1 MENGTIDKESQGGR
15 WNHLNKTY
23 QVRIVLSVLAFILII
38 SWDFFYYLGGYQIN
52 WPLDLAFTVVVL
64 AGIWIVSGYVDRL
77 NLLVS
82 DLNKREKEAHEL
94 TERLNRIT
102 DNLQEIVFE
111 TDEKGHIIF
120 LNQAWKQMT
129 GYDIDECLGTMYN
142 QYFDQEERVIQ
153 HLSSVIK
160 EHKDS
165 GRIELQLLH
174 KEGKKVWGDVHYK
187 LYFDEQHQFTGGIGT
202 VADITKQKLAKLELE
217 RSNQQVQMQAQK
229 LAVAGQIAA
238 GIAHEVRNP
247 LTSVNGFLQLMKTQ
261 YPERTDYFDIIFSE
275 IKRIDFVL
283 SELLVLA
290 KPQSV
295 HFQEVQLHGLLEQVI
310 TLLKTN
316 AVLSNIDLIKQPFKK
331 QDAGAILADANQ
343 MKQLF
348 INLIK
353 NAIEAMPEGGS
364 IYISTEKVM
373 NEWKITIQDEGKGM
387 SEEDIQKI
395 YDPFFSTK
403 TEGTGL
409 GLTICAAILKDH
421 HGRMDVVSEL
431 GKGTAFHIYLPVW
444 QKCRQQ
450 QGERT

>member
-1 MENGTIDKESQGGR
+1 M
-15 WNHLNKTY
+15 NKTY
-23 QVRIVLSVLAFILII
+23 QVRIVLSVLAFILIL

-52 WPLDLAFTVVVL
+52 WPLDLAFTVLVL
-64 AGIWIVSGYVDRL
+64 TGIWVISGYVDRL
-77 NLLVS
+77 NILVS
-82 DLNKREKEAHEL
+82 DLNTREKEAHEL

-111 TDEKGHIIF
+111 TNEKGEIIF
-120 LNQAWKQMT
+120 LNQAWTQMT

-142 QYFDQEERVIQ
+142 QYFDQEERVVQ
-153 HLSSVIK
+153 HLLSVIK
-160 EHKDS
+160 EHKDA
-165 GRIELQLLH
+165 GRVELQLLH

-187 LYFDEQHQFTGGIGT
+187 LYFDEHHQFTGGIGT
-202 VADITKQKLAKLELE
+202 VADITKQKQAKLELE
-217 RSNQQVQMQAQK
+217 RSNQQLQMQAQK

-295 HFQEVQLHGLLEQVI
+295 HFQEVQLHELLEQVI

-316 AVLSNIDLIKQPFKK
+316 AVLSNIDLKQPFKR

-364 IYISTEKVM
+364 IYISTEKVL

-403 TEGTGL
+403 KEGTGL
-409 GLTICAAILKDH
+409 GLTICATILKDH
-421 HGRMDVVSEL
+421 HGRMDVSSEL
-431 GKGTAFHIYLPVW
+431 GKGTAFHIYLPVC
-444 QKCRQQ
+444 QKSRQQ
-450 QGERT
+450 QVERT

>member
-1 MENGTIDKESQGGR
+1 M
-15 WNHLNKTY
+15 NKTY
-23 QVRIVLSVLAFILII
+23 QVRIVLSVLAFILIL

-52 WPLDLAFTVVVL
+52 WPLDLAFTVLVL
-64 AGIWIVSGYVDRL
+64 TGIWVVSGYVDRL

-82 DLNKREKEAHEL
+82 DLNTREKEAHEL

-111 TDEKGHIIF
+111 TNEKGEIIF
-120 LNQAWKQMT
+120 LNQAWTQMT

-142 QYFDQEERVIQ
+142 QYFDQEERVVQ
-153 HLSSVIK
+153 HLLSVIK
-160 EHKDS
+160 EHKDA
-165 GRIELQLLH
+165 GRVELQLLH

-187 LYFDEQHQFTGGIGT
+187 LYFDEHHQFTGGIGT
-202 VADITKQKLAKLELE
+202 VADITKQKQAKLELE
-217 RSNQQVQMQAQK
+217 RSNQQLQMQAQK

-295 HFQEVQLHGLLEQVI
+295 HFQEVQLHELLEQVI

-316 AVLSNIDLIKQPFKK
+316 AVLSNIDLKQPFKR

-364 IYISTEKVM
+364 IYISTEKVL

-403 TEGTGL
+403 KEGTGL
-409 GLTICAAILKDH
+409 GLTICATILKDH
-421 HGRMDVVSEL
+421 HGRMDVSSEL
-431 GKGTAFHIYLPVW
+431 GKGTAFHIYLPVC
-444 QKCRQQ
+444 QKRRQQ
-450 QGERT
+450 QVERT

>member
-1 MENGTIDKESQGGR
+1 M
-15 WNHLNKTY
+15 NKTY
-23 QVRIVLSVLAFILII
+23 QVRIVLSVLAFILIL
-38 SWDFFYYLGGYQIN
+38 SWGFFYYLGGYQIN

-64 AGIWIVSGYVDRL
+64 AGIWVVSGYVDRL

-111 TDEKGHIIF
+111 TNEKGQIIF

-142 QYFDQEERVIQ
+142 QYFDQEERVVK
-153 HLSSVIK
+153 HLLSVIK
-160 EHKDS
+160 EHKDA
-165 GRIELQLLH
+165 GRVELQLLH

-202 VADITKQKLAKLELE
+202 VADITKQKQAKLELE
-217 RSNQQVQMQAQK
+217 KSNQQLQMQAQK

-295 HFQEVQLHGLLEQVI
+295 NFQEVRLHELLEQVI

-316 AVLSNIDLIKQPFKK
+316 AVLSNIDLKQPFKK

-387 SEEDIQKI
+387 SEENIQKI

-403 TEGTGL
+403 KEGTGL
-409 GLTICAAILKDH
+409 GLTICATILKDH
-421 HGRMDVVSEL
+421 HGRMEVSSEL
-431 GKGTAFHIYLPVW
+431 GKGTAFHIYLPVC
-444 QKCRQQ
+444 QKSRQ
-450 QGERT
+450 

>member
-1 MENGTIDKESQGGR
+1 M
-15 WNHLNKTY
+15 NKTY
-23 QVRIVLSVLAFILII
+23 QVRIVLSVLAFILIL

-52 WPLDLAFTVVVL
+52 WPLDLAFTVLVIT
-64 AGIWIVSGYVDRL
+64 GIWVISGYVDRL

-82 DLNKREKEAHEL
+82 DLNTREKEAHEL

-111 TDEKGHIIF
+111 TNEKGEIIF
-120 LNQAWKQMT
+120 LNQAWTQMT

-142 QYFDQEERVIQ
+142 QYFDQEERVVQ
-153 HLSSVIK
+153 HLLSVIK
-160 EHKDS
+160 EHKDA
-165 GRIELQLLH
+165 GRVELQLLH

-187 LYFDEQHQFTGGIGT
+187 LYFDEHHQFTGGIGT
-202 VADITKQKLAKLELE
+202 VADITKQKQAKLELE
-217 RSNQQVQMQAQK
+217 RSNQQLQMQAQK

-295 HFQEVQLHGLLEQVI
+295 HFQEVQLHELLEQVI

-316 AVLSNIDLIKQPFKK
+316 AVLSNIDLKQPFKR

-364 IYISTEKVM
+364 IYISTEKVL

-403 TEGTGL
+403 KEGTGL
-409 GLTICAAILKDH
+409 GLTICATILKDH
-421 HGRMDVVSEL
+421 HGRMDVSSEL
-431 GKGTAFHIYLPVW
+431 GKGTAFHIYLPVC
-444 QKCRQQ
+444 QKSRQQ
-450 QGERT
+450 QVERT

>member
-1 MENGTIDKESQGGR
+1 M
-15 WNHLNKTY
+15 NKTY
-23 QVRIVLSVLAFILII
+23 QVRIVLSVLAFILIL

-52 WPLDLAFTVVVL
+52 WPLDLAFTVLVL
-64 AGIWIVSGYVDRL
+64 TGIWVISGYVDRL

-82 DLNKREKEAHEL
+82 DLNTREKEAHEL

-111 TDEKGHIIF
+111 TNEKGEIIF
-120 LNQAWKQMT
+120 LNQAWTQMT

-142 QYFDQEERVIQ
+142 QYFDQEERVVQ
-153 HLSSVIK
+153 HLLSVIK
-160 EHKDS
+160 EHKDA
-165 GRIELQLLH
+165 GRVELQLLH

-187 LYFDEQHQFTGGIGT
+187 LYFDEHHQFTGGIGT
-202 VADITKQKLAKLELE
+202 VADITKQKQAKLELE
-217 RSNQQVQMQAQK
+217 RSNQQLQMQAQK

-295 HFQEVQLHGLLEQVI
+295 HFQEVQLHELLEQVI

-316 AVLSNIDLIKQPFKK
+316 AVLSNIDLKQPFKR

-364 IYISTEKVM
+364 IYISTEKVL

-403 TEGTGL
+403 KEGTGL
-409 GLTICAAILKDH
+409 GLTICATILKDH
-421 HGRMDVVSEL
+421 HGRMDVSSEL
-431 GKGTAFHIYLPVW
+431 GKGTAFHIYLPVC
-444 QKCRQQ
+444 QKSRQQ
-450 QGERT
+450 QVERT

>member
-1 MENGTIDKESQGGR
+1 M
-15 WNHLNKTY
+15 NKTY

-38 SWDFFYYLGGYQIN
+38 SWDLFYYLGGYQIN

-64 AGIWIVSGYVDRL
+64 AGIWVVSGYVDRL

-316 AVLSNIDLIKQPFKK
+316 AVLSNIDLKQPFKK

-444 QKCRQQ
+444 QKCRQL

>member
-23 QVRIVLSVLAFILII
+23 QVRIVLSVLAFILIL
-38 SWDFFYYLGGYQIN
+38 SWDFFYYLSGYQIN
-52 WPLDLAFTVVVL
+52 WPLDLAFTVLVL
-64 AGIWIVSGYVDRL
+64 AGIWVISGYVDRL

-111 TDEKGHIIF
+111 TNEKGQIIF

-129 GYDIDECLGTMYN
+129 GYDIEECLGTMYN
-142 QYFDQEERVIQ
+142 QYFDQEEHVVQ
-153 HLSSVIK
+153 HLLSVVK
-160 EHKDS
+160 EHKDA
-165 GRIELQLLH
+165 GRVELRLLH

-187 LYFDEQHQFTGGIGT
+187 LYFNEQNQFTGGIGT
-202 VADITKQKLAKLELE
+202 VADITKQKEAKLELE
-217 RSNQQVQMQAQK
+217 RSNQQLQMQAQK

-295 HFQEVQLHGLLEQVI
+295 HFQEVQLHELLEQVI

-316 AVLSNIDLIKQPFKK
+316 AVLSNIDLKQPFKK
-331 QDAGAILADANQ
+331 QDAGAVLADANQ

-364 IYISTEKVM
+364 IYISTEKIL

-403 TEGTGL
+403 KEGTGL
-409 GLTICAAILKDH
+409 GLTICATILKDH
-421 HGRMDVVSEL
+421 HGRMDVSSEL
-431 GKGTAFHIYLPVW
+431 GKGTAFHIYLPVC
-444 QKCRQQ
+444 QKNRQRQ
-450 QGERT
+450 VERT

>member
-1 MENGTIDKESQGGR
+1 M
-15 WNHLNKTY
+15 NKTY

-38 SWDFFYYLGGYQIN
+38 SWDLFYYLGGYQIN

-64 AGIWIVSGYVDRL
+64 AGIWVVSGYVDRL

-316 AVLSNIDLIKQPFKK
+316 AVLANIDLKQPFKK

-450 QGERT
+450 KGERT

>member
-1 MENGTIDKESQGGR
+1 M
-15 WNHLNKTY
+15 NKTY

-316 AVLSNIDLIKQPFKK
+316 AVLSNIDLKQPFKK

-450 QGERT
+450 KGERT

>member
-1 MENGTIDKESQGGR
+1 M
-15 WNHLNKTY
+15 NKTY

-316 AVLSNIDLIKQPFKK
+316 AVLSNIDLKQPFKK

-421 HGRMDVVSEL
+421 QGRMDVVSEL

-450 QGERT
+450 KGERT

>member
-1 MENGTIDKESQGGR
+1 M
-15 WNHLNKTY
+15 NKTY
-23 QVRIVLSVLAFILII
+23 QVRIVLSVLAFILIL

-52 WPLDLAFTVVVL
+52 WPLDLAFTVLVL
-64 AGIWIVSGYVDRL
+64 TGIWVISGYVDRL

-82 DLNKREKEAHEL
+82 DLNTREKEAHEL

-111 TDEKGHIIF
+111 TNEKGEIIF
-120 LNQAWKQMT
+120 LNQAWTQMT
-129 GYDIDECLGTMYN
+129 GYDIDECLGTMYD
-142 QYFDQEERVIQ
+142 QYFDQEERVVQ
-153 HLSSVIK
+153 HLLSVIK
-160 EHKDS
+160 EHKDA
-165 GRIELQLLH
+165 GRVELQLLH

-187 LYFDEQHQFTGGIGT
+187 LYFDEHHQFTGGIGT
-202 VADITKQKLAKLELE
+202 VADITKQKQAKLELE
-217 RSNQQVQMQAQK
+217 RSNQQLQMQAQK

-295 HFQEVQLHGLLEQVI
+295 HFQEVQLHELLEQVI

-316 AVLSNIDLIKQPFKK
+316 AVLSNIDLKQPFKR

-364 IYISTEKVM
+364 IYISTEKVL

-403 TEGTGL
+403 KEGTGL
-409 GLTICAAILKDH
+409 GLTICATILKDH
-421 HGRMDVVSEL
+421 HGRMDVSSEL
-431 GKGTAFHIYLPVW
+431 GKGTAFHIYLPVC
-444 QKCRQQ
+444 QKSRQQ
-450 QGERT
+450 QVERT

>member
-316 AVLSNIDLIKQPFKK
+316 AVLSNIDLKQPFKK

-450 QGERT
+450 KGERT

>member
-38 SWDFFYYLGGYQIN
+38 SWDFFYYVGGYQIN

-64 AGIWIVSGYVDRL
+64 VGIWVVSGYVDRL

-187 LYFDEQHQFTGGIGT
+187 LYFDEEHQFTGGIGT

-217 RSNQQVQMQAQK
+217 KSNQQVQMQAQK
-229 LAVAGQIAA
+229 LAIAGQIAA

-316 AVLSNIDLIKQPFKK
+316 AVLSNIDLKQPFKK

-444 QKCRQQ
+444 QKSRHQ

>member
-1 MENGTIDKESQGGR
+1 M
-15 WNHLNKTY
+15 NKTY

-64 AGIWIVSGYVDRL
+64 AGIWVVSGYVDRL
-77 NLLVS
+77 TLLVS

-187 LYFDEQHQFTGGIGT
+187 LYFDEEHQFTGGIGT

-217 RSNQQVQMQAQK
+217 RSNQQLQMQAQK

-295 HFQEVQLHGLLEQVI
+295 HFQKVQLHGLLEQVI

-316 AVLSNIDLIKQPFKK
+316 AVLSNIDLKQPFKK

-409 GLTICAAILKDH
+409 GLTICATILKDH

-431 GKGTAFHIYLPVW
+431 GKGTTFHIYLPVC
-444 QKCRQQ
+444 QKSRQQ

>member
-1 MENGTIDKESQGGR
+1 M
-15 WNHLNKTY
+15 NKTY

>member
-1 MENGTIDKESQGGR
+1 M
-15 WNHLNKTY
+15 NKTY
-23 QVRIVLSVLAFILII
+23 QVRITLSVLAFILII

-64 AGIWIVSGYVDRL
+64 AGIWLVSGYVDRL

-111 TDEKGHIIF
+111 TDEKGQIIF

-142 QYFDQEERVIQ
+142 QYFDQEERVVQ

-217 RSNQQVQMQAQK
+217 RSNQQLQMQAQK

-316 AVLSNIDLIKQPFKK
+316 AVLSNIDLKQPFKK

-364 IYISTEKVM
+364 IYISTEKLM

-387 SEEDIQKI
+387 SEEDIQRI

-409 GLTICAAILKDH
+409 GLTICATILKDH
-421 HGRMDVVSEL
+421 HGRMDVSSEL
-431 GKGTAFHIYLPVW
+431 GKGTAFHIYLPVC
-444 QKCRQQ
+444 QKSRQQ
-450 QGERT
+450 QGERA

>member
-38 SWDFFYYLGGYQIN
+38 SWDFFYYVGGYQIN

-64 AGIWIVSGYVDRL
+64 VGIWVVSGYVDRL

-187 LYFDEQHQFTGGIGT
+187 LYFDEEHQFTGGIGT
-202 VADITKQKLAKLELE
+202 VADITKQKLAKLELKK
-217 RSNQQVQMQAQK
+217 SNQQVQMQAQK

-316 AVLSNIDLIKQPFKK
+316 AVLSNIDLKQPFKK

-444 QKCRQQ
+444 QKSRHQ

>member
-1 MENGTIDKESQGGR
+1 M
-15 WNHLNKTY
+15 NKTY
-23 QVRIVLSVLAFILII
+23 QVRIVLSVLAFILIL

-52 WPLDLAFTVVVL
+52 WPLDLAFTVLVL
-64 AGIWIVSGYVDRL
+64 TGIWVVSGYVDRL

-82 DLNKREKEAHEL
+82 DLNTREKEAHEL

-111 TDEKGHIIF
+111 TNEKGEIIF
-120 LNQAWKQMT
+120 LNQAWTQMT
-129 GYDIDECLGTMYN
+129 GYDIEECLGTMYN
-142 QYFDQEERVIQ
+142 QYFDQEERVVQ
-153 HLSSVIK
+153 HLLSVIK
-160 EHKDS
+160 EHKDA
-165 GRIELQLLH
+165 GRVELQLLH

-187 LYFDEQHQFTGGIGT
+187 LYFDEHHQFTGGIGT
-202 VADITKQKLAKLELE
+202 VADITKQKQAKLELE
-217 RSNQQVQMQAQK
+217 RSNQQLQMQAQK

-290 KPQSV
+290 KPQAV
-295 HFQEVQLHGLLEQVI
+295 HFQEVQLHELLEQVI

-316 AVLSNIDLIKQPFKK
+316 AVLSNIDLKQPFKK

-364 IYISTEKVM
+364 IYISTEKVL
-373 NEWKITIQDEGKGM
+373 NEWKITIQDEGNGM

-403 TEGTGL
+403 KEGTGL
-409 GLTICAAILKDH
+409 GLTICATILKDH
-421 HGRMDVVSEL
+421 QGRMDVSSEL
-431 GKGTAFHIYLPVW
+431 GKGTAFQIYLPVC
-444 QKCRQQ
+444 QKSRQQ
-450 QGERT
+450 QVERT

>member
-23 QVRIVLSVLAFILII
+23 QVRIVLSVLAFILIL
-38 SWDFFYYLGGYQIN
+38 SWGFFYYLGGYQIN
-52 WPLDLAFTVVVL
+52 WPLDLAFTVLVL
-64 AGIWIVSGYVDRL
+64 TGIWVVSGYVDRL
-77 NLLVS
+77 NLFVS
-82 DLNKREKEAHEL
+82 DLNTREKEAHEL

-111 TDEKGHIIF
+111 TNEKGEIIF
-120 LNQAWKQMT
+120 LNQAWTQMT

-142 QYFDQEERVIQ
+142 QYFDQEERVVQ
-153 HLSSVIK
+153 HLLSVIK
-160 EHKDS
+160 EHKDA
-165 GRIELQLLH
+165 GRVELQLLH

-187 LYFDEQHQFTGGIGT
+187 LYFDEHHQFTGGIGT
-202 VADITKQKLAKLELE
+202 VADITKQKQAKLELE
-217 RSNQQVQMQAQK
+217 RSNQQLQMQAQK

-295 HFQEVQLHGLLEQVI
+295 HFQEVQLHELLEQVI

-316 AVLSNIDLIKQPFKK
+316 AVLSNIDLKQPFKR

-364 IYISTEKVM
+364 IYISTEKVL

-387 SEEDIQKI
+387 SEKDIQKI

-403 TEGTGL
+403 KEGTGL
-409 GLTICAAILKDH
+409 GLTICATILKDH
-421 HGRMDVVSEL
+421 HGTMDVSSEL
-431 GKGTAFHIYLPVW
+431 GKGTAFHIYLPVC
-444 QKCRQQ
+444 QKSRQQ
-450 QGERT
+450 QVERT

>member
-23 QVRIVLSVLAFILII
+23 QVRIVLSVLAFILIL

-52 WPLDLAFTVVVL
+52 WPLDLAFTVLVL
-64 AGIWIVSGYVDRL
+64 TGIWVISGYVDRL

-82 DLNKREKEAHEL
+82 DLNTREKEAHEL

-111 TDEKGHIIF
+111 TNEKGEIIF
-120 LNQAWKQMT
+120 LNQAWTQMT

-142 QYFDQEERVIQ
+142 QYFDQEERVVQ
-153 HLSSVIK
+153 HLLSVIK
-160 EHKDS
+160 EHKDA
-165 GRIELQLLH
+165 GRVELQLLH

-187 LYFDEQHQFTGGIGT
+187 LYFDQHHQFTGGIGT
-202 VADITKQKLAKLELE
+202 VADITKQKQAKLELE
-217 RSNQQVQMQAQK
+217 RSNQQLQMQAQK

-295 HFQEVQLHGLLEQVI
+295 HFQEVQLHELLEQVI

-316 AVLSNIDLIKQPFKK
+316 AVLSNIDLKQPFKR

-364 IYISTEKVM
+364 IYISTEKVL

-403 TEGTGL
+403 KEGTGL
-409 GLTICAAILKDH
+409 GLTICATILKDH
-421 HGRMDVVSEL
+421 HGRMDVSSEL
-431 GKGTAFHIYLPVW
+431 GKGTAFHIYLPVC
-444 QKCRQQ
+444 QKSRQQ
-450 QGERT
+450 QVERT

>member
-23 QVRIVLSVLAFILII
+23 QVRIVLSVLAFILIL

-52 WPLDLAFTVVVL
+52 WPLDLAFTVLVL
-64 AGIWIVSGYVDRL
+64 TGIWVVSGYVDRL
-77 NLLVS
+77 NLFVS
-82 DLNKREKEAHEL
+82 DLNTREKEAHEL

-111 TDEKGHIIF
+111 TNEKGEIIF
-120 LNQAWKQMT
+120 LNQAWTQMT

-142 QYFDQEERVIQ
+142 QYFDQEERVVQ
-153 HLSSVIK
+153 HLLSVIK
-160 EHKDS
+160 EHKDA
-165 GRIELQLLH
+165 GRVELQLLH

-187 LYFDEQHQFTGGIGT
+187 LYFDEHHQFTGGIGT
-202 VADITKQKLAKLELE
+202 VADITKQKQAKLELE
-217 RSNQQVQMQAQK
+217 RSNQQLQMQAQK

-290 KPQSV
+290 KPQAV
-295 HFQEVQLHGLLEQVI
+295 HFQEVQLHELLEQVI

-316 AVLSNIDLIKQPFKK
+316 AVLSNIDLKQPFKR

-364 IYISTEKVM
+364 IYISTEKVL

-403 TEGTGL
+403 KEGTGL
-409 GLTICAAILKDH
+409 GLTICATILKDH
-421 HGRMDVVSEL
+421 HGRMDVSSEL
-431 GKGTAFHIYLPVW
+431 GKGTAFHIYLPVC
-444 QKCRQQ
+444 QKSRQQ
-450 QGERT
+450 QVERT

>member
-23 QVRIVLSVLAFILII
+23 QVRIVLSVLAFILIL

-52 WPLDLAFTVVVL
+52 WPLDLAFTVLVL
-64 AGIWIVSGYVDRL
+64 TGIWVVSGYVDRL

-82 DLNKREKEAHEL
+82 DLNTREKEAHEL

-111 TDEKGHIIF
+111 TNEKGEIIF
-120 LNQAWKQMT
+120 LNQAWTQMT

-142 QYFDQEERVIQ
+142 QYFDQEERVVQ
-153 HLSSVIK
+153 HLLSVIK
-160 EHKDS
+160 EHKDA
-165 GRIELQLLH
+165 GRVELQLLH

-187 LYFDEQHQFTGGIGT
+187 LYFDEHHQFTGGIGT
-202 VADITKQKLAKLELE
+202 VADITKQKQAKLELE
-217 RSNQQVQMQAQK
+217 RSNQQLQMQAQK

-295 HFQEVQLHGLLEQVI
+295 HFQEVQLHELLEQVI

-316 AVLSNIDLIKQPFKK
+316 AVLSNIDLKQPFKR

-364 IYISTEKVM
+364 IYISTEKVL

-403 TEGTGL
+403 KEGTGL
-409 GLTICAAILKDH
+409 GLTICATILKDH
-421 HGRMDVVSEL
+421 HGRMDVSSEL
-431 GKGTAFHIYLPVW
+431 GKGTAFHIYLPVC
-444 QKCRQQ
+444 QKSRQQ
-450 QGERT
+450 QVERT

>member
-1 MENGTIDKESQGGR
+1 M
-15 WNHLNKTY
+15 NKTY
-23 QVRIVLSVLAFILII
+23 QVRIVLSVLAFILIL

-52 WPLDLAFTVVVL
+52 WPLDLVFTVVVL
-64 AGIWIVSGYVDRL
+64 ACIWVVSGYVDRL

-111 TDEKGHIIF
+111 TNEKGQIIF

-142 QYFDQEERVIQ
+142 QYFDQEERVVK
-153 HLSSVIK
+153 HLLSVIK
-160 EHKDS
+160 EHKDA
-165 GRIELQLLH
+165 GRVELQLLH

-202 VADITKQKLAKLELE
+202 VADITKQKQAKLELE
-217 RSNQQVQMQAQK
+217 KSNQQLQMQAQK

-295 HFQEVQLHGLLEQVI
+295 NFQEVRLHELLEQVI

-316 AVLSNIDLIKQPFKK
+316 AVLSNIDLKQPFKK

-403 TEGTGL
+403 KEGTGL
-409 GLTICAAILKDH
+409 GLTICATILKDH
-421 HGRMDVVSEL
+421 HGRMEVSSEL
-431 GKGTAFHIYLPVW
+431 GKGTAFHIYLPVC
-444 QKCRQQ
+444 QKSRK
-450 QGERT
+450 

>member
-23 QVRIVLSVLAFILII
+23 QVRIMLSVLAFILIL

-111 TDEKGHIIF
+111 TDDKGQIIF

-129 GYDIDECLGTMYN
+129 GYDIDECLGTSYK
-142 QYFDQEERVIQ
+142 QYFDQEERVVQ
-153 HLSSVIK
+153 HLLSVIK

-174 KEGKKVWGDVHYK
+174 KEGRKVWGDVHYK

-202 VADITKQKLAKLELE
+202 VADITKQKQAKLELE
-217 RSNQQVQMQAQK
+217 KSNQQLQMQAQK

-316 AVLSNIDLIKQPFKK
+316 AVLSNIDLKQPFKK

-364 IYISTEKVM
+364 IYISTEKIM

-403 TEGTGL
+403 KEGTGL
-409 GLTICAAILKDH
+409 GLTICATILKDH
-421 HGRMDVVSEL
+421 HGRMDVSSEL
-431 GKGTAFHIYLPVW
+431 GKGTAFHIYLPVC
-444 QKCRQQ
+444 QKSRHQ

>member
-316 AVLSNIDLIKQPFKK
+316 AVLSNIDLKQPFKK

-421 HGRMDVVSEL
+421 HR
-431 GKGTAFHIYLPVW
+431 
-444 QKCRQQ
+444 
-450 QGERT
+450 

>member
-1 MENGTIDKESQGGR
+1 M
-15 WNHLNKTY
+15 NKTY

-38 SWDFFYYLGGYQIN
+38 SWDFFYYLGGYHIN

-64 AGIWIVSGYVDRL
+64 AGIWVVSGYIDRL
-77 NLLVS
+77 TLLVS

-111 TDEKGHIIF
+111 TDEKGQIIF

-187 LYFDEQHQFTGGIGT
+187 LYFDEEHQFTGGIGT

-217 RSNQQVQMQAQK
+217 RSNQQLQMQAQK

-316 AVLSNIDLIKQPFKK
+316 AVLSNIDLKQPFKK

-409 GLTICAAILKDH
+409 GLTICATILKDH

-431 GKGTAFHIYLPVW
+431 GKGTTFHIYLPVC
-444 QKCRQQ
+444 QKSRQQ

>member
-23 QVRIVLSVLAFILII
+23 QVRILLSVLAFILIL

-52 WPLDLAFTVVVL
+52 WPLDLAFTVLVL
-64 AGIWIVSGYVDRL
+64 TGIWVVSGYVDRL

-82 DLNKREKEAHEL
+82 DLNTREKEAHEL

-111 TDEKGHIIF
+111 TNEKGEIIF
-120 LNQAWKQMT
+120 LNQAWTQMT

-142 QYFDQEERVIQ
+142 QYFDQEERVVQ
-153 HLSSVIK
+153 HLLSVIK
-160 EHKDS
+160 EHKDA
-165 GRIELQLLH
+165 GRVELQLLH

-187 LYFDEQHQFTGGIGT
+187 LYFDEHHQFTGGIGT
-202 VADITKQKLAKLELE
+202 VADITKQKQAKLELE
-217 RSNQQVQMQAQK
+217 RSNQQLQMQAQK

-295 HFQEVQLHGLLEQVI
+295 HFQEVQLHELLEQVI

-316 AVLSNIDLIKQPFKK
+316 AVLSNIDLKQPFKR

-364 IYISTEKVM
+364 IYISTEKVL

-403 TEGTGL
+403 KEGTGL
-409 GLTICAAILKDH
+409 GLTICATILKDH
-421 HGRMDVVSEL
+421 HGRMDVSSEL
-431 GKGTAFHIYLPVW
+431 GKGTAFHIYLPVC
-444 QKCRQQ
+444 QKSRQQ
-450 QGERT
+450 QVERT

>member
-23 QVRIVLSVLAFILII
+23 QVRIVLSVLAFILIL

-52 WPLDLAFTVVVL
+52 WPLDLAFTVLVL
-64 AGIWIVSGYVDRL
+64 TGIWVVSGYVDRL
-77 NLLVS
+77 NLFVS
-82 DLNKREKEAHEL
+82 DLNTREKEAQEL

-111 TDEKGHIIF
+111 TNEKGEIIF
-120 LNQAWKQMT
+120 LNQAWTQMT

-142 QYFDQEERVIQ
+142 QYFDQEERVVQ
-153 HLSSVIK
+153 HLLSVIK
-160 EHKDS
+160 EHKDA
-165 GRIELQLLH
+165 GRVELQLLH

-187 LYFDEQHQFTGGIGT
+187 LYFDEHHQFTGGIGT
-202 VADITKQKLAKLELE
+202 VADITKQKQAKLELE
-217 RSNQQVQMQAQK
+217 RSNQQLQMQAQK

-290 KPQSV
+290 KPQAV
-295 HFQEVQLHGLLEQVI
+295 HFQEVQLHELLEQVI

-316 AVLSNIDLIKQPFKK
+316 AVLSNIDLKQPFKR

-364 IYISTEKVM
+364 IYISTEKVL

-403 TEGTGL
+403 KEGTGL
-409 GLTICAAILKDH
+409 GLTICATILKDH
-421 HGRMDVVSEL
+421 HGRMDVSSEL
-431 GKGTAFHIYLPVW
+431 GIGTAFHIYLPVC
-444 QKCRQQ
+444 QKSRQQ
-450 QGERT
+450 QVERT

>member
-1 MENGTIDKESQGGR
+1 M
-15 WNHLNKTY
+15 NKTY
-23 QVRIVLSVLAFILII
+23 QVRIVLSVLAFILIL

-52 WPLDLAFTVVVL
+52 WPLDLAFTVLVL
-64 AGIWIVSGYVDRL
+64 TGIWVISGYVDRL

-82 DLNKREKEAHEL
+82 DLNTREKEAHEL

-111 TDEKGHIIF
+111 TNEKGEIIF
-120 LNQAWKQMT
+120 LNQAWTQMT

-142 QYFDQEERVIQ
+142 QYFDQEERVVQ
-153 HLSSVIK
+153 HLLSVIK
-160 EHKDS
+160 EHKDA
-165 GRIELQLLH
+165 GRVELQLLH

-187 LYFDEQHQFTGGIGT
+187 LYFDQHHQFTGGIGT
-202 VADITKQKLAKLELE
+202 VADITKQKQAKLELE
-217 RSNQQVQMQAQK
+217 RSNQQLQMQAQK

-295 HFQEVQLHGLLEQVI
+295 HFQEVQLHELLEQVI

-316 AVLSNIDLIKQPFKK
+316 AVLSNIDLKQPFKR

-364 IYISTEKVM
+364 IYISTEKVL

-403 TEGTGL
+403 KEGTGL
-409 GLTICAAILKDH
+409 GLTICATILKDH
-421 HGRMDVVSEL
+421 HGRMDVSSEL
-431 GKGTAFHIYLPVW
+431 GKGTAFHIYLPVC
-444 QKCRQQ
+444 QKSRQQ
-450 QGERT
+450 QVERT

>member
-23 QVRIVLSVLAFILII
+23 QVRIVLSVLAFILIL

-52 WPLDLAFTVVVL
+52 WPLDLAFTVLVL
-64 AGIWIVSGYVDRL
+64 TGIWVVSSYVDRL

-82 DLNKREKEAHEL
+82 DLNTREKEAHEL
-94 TERLNRIT
+94 TERMNRIT

-111 TDEKGHIIF
+111 TNEKGEIIF
-120 LNQAWKQMT
+120 LNQAWTQMT

-142 QYFDQEERVIQ
+142 QYFDQEERVVQ
-153 HLSSVIK
+153 HLLSVIK
-160 EHKDS
+160 EHKDA
-165 GRIELQLLH
+165 GRVELQLLH

-187 LYFDEQHQFTGGIGT
+187 LYFDEHHQFTGGIGT
-202 VADITKQKLAKLELE
+202 VADITKQKQAKLELE
-217 RSNQQVQMQAQK
+217 RSNQQLQMQAQK

-295 HFQEVQLHGLLEQVI
+295 HFQEVQLHELLEQVI

-316 AVLSNIDLIKQPFKK
+316 AVLSNIDLKQPFKR

-364 IYISTEKVM
+364 IYISTEKVL

-387 SEEDIQKI
+387 SQEDIQKI

-403 TEGTGL
+403 KEGTGL
-409 GLTICAAILKDH
+409 GLTICATILKDH
-421 HGRMDVVSEL
+421 HGRMDVSSEL
-431 GKGTAFHIYLPVW
+431 GKGTAFHIYLPVC
-444 QKCRQQ
+444 QKSRQQ
-450 QGERT
+450 QVERT

>member
-23 QVRIVLSVLAFILII
+23 QVRIVLSVLAFILIL

-52 WPLDLAFTVVVL
+52 WPLDLAFTVLVL
-64 AGIWIVSGYVDRL
+64 TGVWVVSGYVDRL

-82 DLNKREKEAHEL
+82 DLNTREKEAHEL

-111 TDEKGHIIF
+111 TNEKGEIIF
-120 LNQAWKQMT
+120 LNQAWTQMM

-142 QYFDQEERVIQ
+142 QYFDQEERVVQ
-153 HLSSVIK
+153 HLLSVIK
-160 EHKDS
+160 EHKDA
-165 GRIELQLLH
+165 GRVELQLLH
-174 KEGKKVWGDVHYK
+174 KEGRKVWGDVHYK
-187 LYFDEQHQFTGGIGT
+187 LYFDEHHQFIGGIGT
-202 VADITKQKLAKLELE
+202 VADITKQKQAKLELE
-217 RSNQQVQMQAQK
+217 RSNQQLQMQAQK

-295 HFQEVQLHGLLEQVI
+295 HFQEVQLHELLEQVI

-316 AVLSNIDLIKQPFKK
+316 AVLSNIDLKQPFKR

-364 IYISTEKVM
+364 IYISTEKVL

-403 TEGTGL
+403 KEGTGL
-409 GLTICAAILKDH
+409 GLTICATILKDH
-421 HGRMDVVSEL
+421 HGRMDVSSEL
-431 GKGTAFHIYLPVW
+431 GKGTAFHIYLPVC
-444 QKCRQQ
+444 QKSRRQQ
-450 QGERT
+450 VERT

>member
-23 QVRIVLSVLAFILII
+23 QVRIVLSVLAFILIL
-38 SWDFFYYLGGYQIN
+38 SWGFFYYLGGYQIN

-64 AGIWIVSGYVDRL
+64 AGIWVVSGYVDRL

-111 TDEKGHIIF
+111 TNEKGQIIF

-142 QYFDQEERVIQ
+142 QYFDQEERVVK
-153 HLSSVIK
+153 HLLSVIK
-160 EHKDS
+160 EHKDA
-165 GRIELQLLH
+165 GRVELQLLH

-202 VADITKQKLAKLELE
+202 VADITKQKQAKLELE
-217 RSNQQVQMQAQK
+217 KSNQQLQMQAQK

-295 HFQEVQLHGLLEQVI
+295 NFQEVRLHELLEQVI

-316 AVLSNIDLIKQPFKK
+316 AVLSNIDLKQPFKK

-387 SEEDIQKI
+387 SEENIQKI

-403 TEGTGL
+403 KEGTGL
-409 GLTICAAILKDH
+409 GLTICATILKDH
-421 HGRMDVVSEL
+421 HGRMEVSSEL
-431 GKGTAFHIYLPVW
+431 GKGTAFHIYLPVC
-444 QKCRQQ
+444 QKSRQ
-450 QGERT
+450 

>member
-1 MENGTIDKESQGGR
+1 M
-15 WNHLNKTY
+15 NKTY

-64 AGIWIVSGYVDRL
+64 AGIWVVSGYVDRL

-82 DLNKREKEAHEL
+82 DLNKREKEAHKL

-129 GYDIDECLGTMYN
+129 GYEIDECLGTMYN

-187 LYFDEQHQFTGGIGT
+187 LYFDEEHQFTGGIGT

-217 RSNQQVQMQAQK
+217 KSNQQLQMQAQK

-295 HFQEVQLHGLLEQVI
+295 QFQEVQLHALLEQVI

-316 AVLSNIDLIKQPFKK
+316 AVLSNIDLKQPFKK

-431 GKGTAFHIYLPVW
+431 GEGTAFHIYLPVW
-444 QKCRQQ
+444 QKSRQQ
-450 QGERT
+450 QGERM

>member
-1 MENGTIDKESQGGR
+1 VENGTIDKESQGGR
-15 WNHLNKTY
+15 WNYLNKTY
-23 QVRIVLSVLAFILII
+23 QVRIVLSVLAFILIL

-52 WPLDLAFTVVVL
+52 WPLDLAFTVLVL
-64 AGIWIVSGYVDRL
+64 TGIWVVSGYVDRL
-77 NLLVS
+77 NLFVS
-82 DLNKREKEAHEL
+82 DLNTREKEAQEL

-111 TDEKGHIIF
+111 TNEKGEIIF
-120 LNQAWKQMT
+120 LNQAWTQMT

-142 QYFDQEERVIQ
+142 QYFDQEERVVQ
-153 HLSSVIK
+153 HLLSVIK
-160 EHKDS
+160 EHKDA
-165 GRIELQLLH
+165 GRVELQLLH

-187 LYFDEQHQFTGGIGT
+187 LYFDEHHQFTGGIGT
-202 VADITKQKLAKLELE
+202 VADITKQKQAKLELE
-217 RSNQQVQMQAQK
+217 RSNQQLQMQAQK

-290 KPQSV
+290 KPQAV
-295 HFQEVQLHGLLEQVI
+295 HFQEVQLHELLEQVI

-316 AVLSNIDLIKQPFKK
+316 AVLSNIDLKQPFKR

-364 IYISTEKVM
+364 IYISTEKVL

-403 TEGTGL
+403 KEGTGL
-409 GLTICAAILKDH
+409 GLTICATILKDH
-421 HGRMDVVSEL
+421 HGRMDVSSEL
-431 GKGTAFHIYLPVW
+431 GKGTAFHIYLPVC
-444 QKCRQQ
+444 QKSRQQ
-450 QGERT
+450 QVERT

>member
-1 MENGTIDKESQGGR
+1 M
-15 WNHLNKTY
+15 NKTY
-23 QVRIVLSVLAFILII
+23 QVRIVLSVLAFILIL

-52 WPLDLAFTVVVL
+52 WPLDLAFTVLVL
-64 AGIWIVSGYVDRL
+64 TGIWVVSGYVDRL

-111 TDEKGHIIF
+111 TNEKGEIIF
-120 LNQAWKQMT
+120 LNQAWTQMT
-129 GYDIDECLGTMYN
+129 GYEIDECLGTMYN
-142 QYFDQEERVIQ
+142 QYFDQEERVVQ
-153 HLSSVIK
+153 HLLSVIK
-160 EHKDS
+160 EHKDA
-165 GRIELQLLH
+165 GRVELQLLH

-187 LYFDEQHQFTGGIGT
+187 LYFDEHHQFTGGIGT
-202 VADITKQKLAKLELE
+202 VADITKQKQAKLELE
-217 RSNQQVQMQAQK
+217 RSNQQLQMQAQK

-290 KPQSV
+290 KPQAV
-295 HFQEVQLHGLLEQVI
+295 HFQEVQLHELLEQVI

-316 AVLSNIDLIKQPFKK
+316 AVLSNIDLKQPFKK

-364 IYISTEKVM
+364 IYISTEKVL

-403 TEGTGL
+403 KEGTGL
-409 GLTICAAILKDH
+409 GLTICATILKDH
-421 HGRMDVVSEL
+421 HGRMDVSSEL
-431 GKGTAFHIYLPVW
+431 GKGAAFQIYLPVC
-444 QKCRQQ
+444 QKSRQQ
-450 QGERT
+450 QVERT

>member
-1 MENGTIDKESQGGR
+1 M
-15 WNHLNKTY
+15 NKTY

-64 AGIWIVSGYVDRL
+64 AGIWVVSGYVDRL
-77 NLLVS
+77 TLLVS

-111 TDEKGHIIF
+111 TDEKGQIIF

-187 LYFDEQHQFTGGIGT
+187 LYFDEEHQFTGGIGT

-217 RSNQQVQMQAQK
+217 RSNQQLQMQAQK

-316 AVLSNIDLIKQPFKK
+316 AVLSNIDLKQPFKK
-331 QDAGAILADANQ
+331 QDAGSILADANQ

-409 GLTICAAILKDH
+409 GLTICATILKDH

-431 GKGTAFHIYLPVW
+431 GKGTTFHIYLPGC
-444 QKCRQQ
+444 QKSRQQ

>member
-23 QVRIVLSVLAFILII
+23 QVRIVLSVLAFILIL

-52 WPLDLAFTVVVL
+52 WPLDLAFTVLVL
-64 AGIWIVSGYVDRL
+64 TGIWVVSGYVDRL
-77 NLLVS
+77 NLFVS
-82 DLNKREKEAHEL
+82 DLNTREKEAHEL

-111 TDEKGHIIF
+111 TNEKGEIIF
-120 LNQAWKQMT
+120 LNQAWTQMT
-129 GYDIDECLGTMYN
+129 GYEIDECLGTMYN
-142 QYFDQEERVIQ
+142 QYFDQEERVVQ
-153 HLSSVIK
+153 HLLSVIK
-160 EHKDS
+160 EHKDA
-165 GRIELQLLH
+165 GRVELQLLH

-187 LYFDEQHQFTGGIGT
+187 LYFDEHHQFTGGIGT
-202 VADITKQKLAKLELE
+202 VADITKQKQAKLELE
-217 RSNQQVQMQAQK
+217 RSNQQLQMQAQK

-295 HFQEVQLHGLLEQVI
+295 HFQEVQLHELLEQVI

-316 AVLSNIDLIKQPFKK
+316 AVLSNIDLKQPFKR

-364 IYISTEKVM
+364 IYISTEKVL

-403 TEGTGL
+403 KEGTGL
-409 GLTICAAILKDH
+409 GLTICATILKDH
-421 HGRMDVVSEL
+421 HGTMDVSSEL
-431 GKGTAFHIYLPVW
+431 GKGTAFHIYLPVC
-444 QKCRQQ
+444 QKSRQQ
-450 QGERT
+450 QVERT